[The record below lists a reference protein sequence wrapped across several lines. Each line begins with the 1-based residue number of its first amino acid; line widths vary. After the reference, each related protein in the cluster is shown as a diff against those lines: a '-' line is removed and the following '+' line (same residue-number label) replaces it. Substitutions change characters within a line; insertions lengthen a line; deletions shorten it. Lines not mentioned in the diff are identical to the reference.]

1 MTPYDS
7 SYDVGSASV
16 CSGPIR
22 LQIAGVDPA
31 RITAQAATGAVQ
43 WCCGGLVTSPEF
55 LYRLVA
61 SVAGLLGNP
70 APVHAYKHGKVG
82 MSHLLRDPHRVL
94 ASG

>member
-43 WCCGGLVTSPEF
+43 W
-55 LYRLVA
+55 
-61 SVAGLLGNP
+61 
-70 APVHAYKHGKVG
+70 
-82 MSHLLRDPHRVL
+82 
-94 ASG
+94 